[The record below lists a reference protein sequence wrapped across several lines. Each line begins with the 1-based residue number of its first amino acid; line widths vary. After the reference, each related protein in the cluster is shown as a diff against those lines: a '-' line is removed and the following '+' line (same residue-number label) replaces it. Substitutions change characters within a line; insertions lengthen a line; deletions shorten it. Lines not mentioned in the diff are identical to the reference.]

1 MKPLIELVSD
11 FIEYGELEKN
21 FSPLTVRMYD
31 YYLQHFAKWLQEKHG
46 LVEPNQLTYD
56 MVKQYRLHLARYVS
70 ESTKFP
76 LKKSTQNYFMVALR
90 AFLRYL
96 IKKGYNTLPPDQ
108 VELGK
113 QEDRTLKYMDE
124 SQLQQLL
131 EAPDTTT
138 IEGLRDRAILETL
151 FSTGLRVAEL
161 AGLNR
166 DQINLE
172 KREFGVIGKG
182 RKARVVFLTESACNW
197 LARYQRMRK
206 DNYLPLFIRYKGK
219 KHKIEDKDGEDQR
232 LTPRSIERL
241 VEKYVKLTGLTVK
254 ATPHT
259 LRHSFATDL
268 LINGADLRSVQE
280 MLGHS
285 NIATTQI
292 YTHVTNAQLK
302 NVHSRF
308 HSGNLEPGPDNHSE
322 SSDTSGDLE

>member
-1 MKPLIELVSD
+1 MSAKSLPDLVTD
-11 FIEYGELEKN
+11 FIEYGELERN

-31 YYLQHFAKWLQEKHG
+31 YYLRHFVHWLETKHQTT
-46 LVEPNQLTYD
+46 EASQISYE
-56 MVKQYRLHLARYVS
+56 MVKQYRLHLSRYVS
-70 ESTKFP
+70 EQTKFP

-96 IKKGYNTLPPDQ
+96 VKKGHQTLSPDQ

-113 QEDRTLKYMDE
+113 QEDRQLKYLE
-124 SQLQQLL
+124 QEQLDSLL

-138 IEGLRDRAILETL
+138 LEGIRDRAILETL

-161 AGLNR
+161 AALNR
-166 DQINLE
+166 DQINLD

-182 RKARVVFLTESACNW
+182 RKARVVFLTEDACDRIAKY
-197 LARYQRMRK
+197 LQLRK
-206 DNYLPLFIRYKGK
+206 DKYLPLFIRYKGK
-219 KHKIEDKDGEDQR
+219 KHQLDDTDGQDLR
-232 LTPRSIERL
+232 LTPRSIERM
-241 VEKYVKLTGLTVK
+241 VEKYVKERGLSIK

-268 LINGADLRSVQE
+268 LVNGADLRSVQE

-292 YTHVTNAQLK
+292 YTHITNARLQD
-302 NVHSRF
+302 VHERF
-308 HSGNLEPGPDNHSE
+308 HSGNKEPGAEPS
-322 SSDTSGDLE
+322 

>member
-1 MKPLIELVSD
+1 MSKPLPELITD

-31 YYLQHFAKWLQEKHG
+31 YYLRHFAGWLEAQG
-46 LVEPNQLTYD
+46 LSNRVEDIDYEV
-56 MVKQYRLHLARYVS
+56 VKKYRLHLSRYVS

-96 IKKGYNTLPPDQ
+96 IKKGYRVLSPDQ

-113 QEDRTLKYMDE
+113 QEDRHLKYLEDE
-124 SQLQQLL
+124 QLQQLL
-131 EAPDTTT
+131 AAPDTTT
-138 IEGLRDRAILETL
+138 LEGIRDRAILETL

-161 AGLNR
+161 SGLNR
-166 DQINLE
+166 DTVNLD

-182 RKARVVFLTESACNW
+182 RKARVVFLSEESVEW
-197 LARYQRMRK
+197 LNKYLALRK
-206 DNYLPLFIRYKGK
+206 DEYKPLFIRYKGK
-219 KHKIEDKDGEDQR
+219 KHKIEDKDGEDLR
-232 LTPRSIERL
+232 LTPRSIERM
-241 VEKYVKLTGLTVK
+241 VEKYVKQLGLSVK

-268 LINGADLRSVQE
+268 LFNGADLRSVQE

-292 YTHVTNAQLK
+292 YTHVTNARLRDTHEK
-302 NVHSRF
+302 F
-308 HSGNLEPGPDNHSE
+308 HSGNKSSEPNS
-322 SSDTSGDLE
+322 

>member
-1 MKPLIELVSD
+1 MPKTVQELITD

-31 YYLQHFAKWLQEKHG
+31 FYLRHFASWLAENYGEQMGITDIQYEIIK
-46 LVEPNQLTYD
+46 
-56 MVKQYRLHLARYVS
+56 KYRLHLSRYVS
-70 ESTKFP
+70 DSTKFN

-96 IKKGYNTLPPDQ
+96 IKKGYNVLSPDQ

-113 QEDRTLKYMDE
+113 QEDRTLKYLE
-124 SQLQQLL
+124 EQQLQQLL

-138 IEGLRDRAILETL
+138 IEGIRDRAILETL

-166 DQINLE
+166 DTINLE

-182 RKARVVFLTESACNW
+182 RKARVVFLTEDSCIW
-197 LARYQRMRK
+197 LQKYLTMRK
-206 DNYLPLFIRYKGK
+206 DKHVPLFIRYKGK
-219 KHKIEDKDGEDQR
+219 KHNIQDEDGEDLR
-232 LTPRSIERL
+232 LTPRSIERM
-241 VEKYVKLTGLTVK
+241 VEKYVKQLGLSVK

-268 LINGADLRSVQE
+268 LFNGADLRAVQE

-292 YTHVTNAQLK
+292 YTHVTNARLRDTHEK
-302 NVHSRF
+302 F
-308 HSGNLEPGPDNHSE
+308 HSGNSNK
-322 SSDTSGDLE
+322 SSQAADEI